1 MEQKELENKN
11 HELVEKYREKSKQQN
26 RMQQLYTTLKQQ
38 QLAAGMEL
46 AAEHDAE
53 NVLHGAGGAVHNQS
67 NYRNGQPLQSRN
79 SNGSAGNGGRRNG
92 IQAWQNDQPQ
102 GSRAGLH
109 TSRKSSKICRHDKV
123 LILS

>member
-1 MEQKELENKN
+1 MHMEQKDLEQKN

-53 NVLHGAGGAVHNQS
+53 NVLHGAGAGGHNQS

-79 SNGSAGNGGRRNG
+79 SNDSAGSGGRRNG
-92 IQAWQNDQPQ
+92 MQAWQNDQAQ
-102 GSRAGLH
+102 GDRAGLH
-109 TSRKSSKICRHDKV
+109 TSRKSSKVTAKV
-123 LILS
+123 KY